1 MEGNGFKGMMEG
13 RKEGWIHGWMDNA
26 LYPL

>member
-13 RKEGWIHGWMDNA
+13 RKEGRKDGWMNNA